1 MRFYFACDIILE
13 LRKIA
18 VNIISHIA
26 SRIVAGAF
34 LKSQHYVAMAE
45 KPRRNINMFDISIKQ
60 LLEAGVH
67 FGHPTKKWNPKMAEY
82 IFTQRNGIHI
92 VDLQKTVKK
101 FEEAYNYVAE
111 LAAEGGT
118 ILFVGTKKQAADT
131 IKEEAQKCGMYYVN
145 VRWPGG
151 MLTNFNTI
159 RKSIKRLKDLE
170 KMQADG
176 TFDLLPKKEVA
187 KLVKEMQDLEKS
199 YGGIKDMQTL
209 PSALF
214 VVDTR
219 KERIAVLEAKRLGIP
234 VVAIVDTNCD
244 PDDADYIIPGNDD
257 AIRAI
262 KLIAGALADAVIAA
276 HGGVQEEVV
285 EAEASE
291 AAEEAAEAAA
301 DSE

>member
-1 MRFYFACDIILE
+1 
-13 LRKIA
+13 
-18 VNIISHIA
+18 
-26 SRIVAGAF
+26 
-34 LKSQHYVAMAE
+34 
-45 KPRRNINMFDISIKQ
+45 MFEITIKQ

-101 FEEAYNYVAE
+101 FEEAYNFVSE
-111 LAAEGGT
+111 LAQEGGT

-131 IKEEAQKCGMYYVN
+131 VKEEALRCGMFYTN

-159 RKSIKRLKDLE
+159 RKSIRRLKELE

-187 KLVKEMQDLEKS
+187 KKMKEIEDLEKS
-199 YGGIKDMQTL
+199 YGGIKDMERL
-209 PSALF
+209 PSCVF
-214 VVDTR
+214 IVDTR
-219 KERIAVLEAKRLGIP
+219 KERNAVLEAKKLGIP

-262 KLIAGALADAVIAA
+262 KLIAGALANAVIEA
-276 HGGVQEEVV
+276 HGGVQEEPAEEAAEEVV
-285 EAEASE
+285 AEEA
-291 AAEEAAEAAA
+291 AAEEAAE
-301 DSE
+301 

>member
-1 MRFYFACDIILE
+1 
-13 LRKIA
+13 
-18 VNIISHIA
+18 
-26 SRIVAGAF
+26 
-34 LKSQHYVAMAE
+34 
-45 KPRRNINMFDISIKQ
+45 MFEISIKQ

-101 FEEAYNYVAE
+101 FEEAYNYVAD
-111 LAAEGGT
+111 LATEGGT
-118 ILFVGTKKQAADT
+118 VLFVGTKKQAADS
-131 IKEEAQKCGMYYVN
+131 IKEEAQRCGQYYVN

-151 MLTNFNTI
+151 MLTNFKTI

-176 TFDLLPKKEVA
+176 TFDRLPKKEVA
-187 KLVKEMQDLEKS
+187 TKLKEIEDLEKS
-199 YGGIKDMQTL
+199 YGGIKNMETL

-219 KERIAVLEAKRLGIP
+219 KERIAVLEAKKLGIP

-276 HGGVQEEVV
+276 NGGADAVV

-291 AAEEAAEAAA
+291 EAEA
-301 DSE
+301 

>member
-1 MRFYFACDIILE
+1 MRGVAILCRCGGKTKE
-13 LRKIA
+13 EHK
-18 VNIISHIA
+18 
-26 SRIVAGAF
+26 
-34 LKSQHYVAMAE
+34 
-45 KPRRNINMFDISIKQ
+45 MFDISIKQ

-101 FEEAYNYVAE
+101 FEEAFNYVSE
-111 LAAEGGT
+111 LAQEGGT
-118 ILFVGTKKQAADT
+118 VLFVGTKKQAADT
-131 IKEEAQKCGMYYVN
+131 VKEEAQRCGMYYVN

-159 RKSIKRLKDLE
+159 RKSIRRLKELE

-187 KLVKEMQDLEKS
+187 KKLKEIEDLEKA
-199 YGGIKDMQTL
+199 YGGIKDMERL
-209 PSALF
+209 PSCVF
-214 VVDTR
+214 IVDTR
-219 KERIAVLEAKRLGIP
+219 KERNAVLEAKKLGIP

-262 KLIAGALADAVIAA
+262 KLIAGALANAVIEA
-276 HGGVQEEVV
+276 HGGVQEEP
-285 EAEASE
+285 
-291 AAEEAAEAAA
+291 EAAEAVEETADEAA
-301 DSE
+301 E

>member
-1 MRFYFACDIILE
+1 
-13 LRKIA
+13 
-18 VNIISHIA
+18 
-26 SRIVAGAF
+26 
-34 LKSQHYVAMAE
+34 
-45 KPRRNINMFDISIKQ
+45 MFDISIKQ

-67 FGHPTKKWNPKMAEY
+67 FGHPTKKWNPKMSEY

-101 FEEAYNYVAE
+101 FEEAYNYIAE
-111 LAAEGGT
+111 LAQEGGT
-118 ILFVGTKKQAADT
+118 VLFVGTKKQAADT
-131 IKEEAQKCGMYYVN
+131 VKEEAQKCGMYYVN

-187 KLVKEMQDLEKS
+187 KLLKEMADLEKS
-199 YGGIKDMQTL
+199 YGGIKDMDRL

-244 PDDADYIIPGNDD
+244 PEDADYIIPGNDD

-262 KLIAGALADAVIAA
+262 KLIAGALADAIIAA
-276 HGGVQEEVV
+276 HGGVQEEV
-285 EAEASE
+285 AEE
-291 AAEEAAEAAA
+291 TAEVAVEAAEATEAPV
-301 DSE
+301 EE

>member
-1 MRFYFACDIILE
+1 M
-13 LRKIA
+13 
-18 VNIISHIA
+18 V
-26 SRIVAGAF
+26 
-34 LKSQHYVAMAE
+34 E
-45 KPRRNINMFDISIKQ
+45 KTKEEQKMFDITIKQ

-118 ILFVGTKKQAADT
+118 ILFVGTKKQAAET
-131 IKEEAQKCGMYYVN
+131 VKEEAQRCGMYYTN

-151 MLTNFNTI
+151 MLTNFKTI
-159 RKSIKRLKDLE
+159 RKSIQRLKDLE

-187 KLVKEMQDLEKS
+187 KKIKEIEDLEKS
-199 YGGIKDMQTL
+199 YGGIKEMDKL
-209 PSALF
+209 PSCVF
-214 VVDTR
+214 IVDTR
-219 KERIAVLEAKRLGIP
+219 KERNAVLEAKKLGIP

-244 PDDADYIIPGNDD
+244 PDDADCIIPGNDD

-276 HGGVQEEVV
+276 HGGVTEET
-285 EAEASE
+285 AE
-291 AAEEAAEAAA
+291 AEEAAVEVETAEDAEA
-301 DSE
+301 

>member
-1 MRFYFACDIILE
+1 
-13 LRKIA
+13 
-18 VNIISHIA
+18 
-26 SRIVAGAF
+26 
-34 LKSQHYVAMAE
+34 
-45 KPRRNINMFDISIKQ
+45 MFDISIKQ

-67 FGHPTKKWNPKMAEY
+67 FGHPTKKWNPKMSEY

-101 FEEAYNYVAE
+101 FEEAYNYIAE
-111 LAAEGGT
+111 LAQEGGT
-118 ILFVGTKKQAADT
+118 VLFVGTKKQAADT
-131 IKEEAQKCGMYYVN
+131 VKEEAQKCGMYYVN

-187 KLVKEMQDLEKS
+187 KKVKEIEDLEKS
-199 YGGIKDMQTL
+199 YGGIKDMERL

-244 PDDADYIIPGNDD
+244 PEDADYIIPGNDD

-262 KLIAGALADAVIAA
+262 KLIAGALADAIIAA
-276 HGGVQEEVV
+276 RGGVQDEAVEEV
-285 EAEASE
+285 AEE
-291 AAEEAAEAAA
+291 TAAEEAAAPVE
-301 DSE
+301 E

>member
-1 MRFYFACDIILE
+1 
-13 LRKIA
+13 
-18 VNIISHIA
+18 
-26 SRIVAGAF
+26 
-34 LKSQHYVAMAE
+34 
-45 KPRRNINMFDISIKQ
+45 MFEITIKQ

-111 LAAEGGT
+111 MAAEGGT
-118 ILFVGTKKQAADT
+118 ILFVGTKKQAAET
-131 IKEEAQKCGMYYVN
+131 VKEEAQRCGMYFVN
-145 VRWPGG
+145 ARWPGG

-170 KMQADG
+170 HMQADG

-187 KLVKEMQDLEKS
+187 KKVKEIEDLEKA
-199 YGGIKDMQTL
+199 YGGIKDMEQL
-209 PSALF
+209 PTCVF
-214 VVDTR
+214 IVDTR
-219 KERIAVLEAKRLGIP
+219 KERNAVLEAKKLGIP

-262 KLIAGALADAVIAA
+262 KLIGGALADAVIAA
-276 HGGVQEEVV
+276 HGGVTEEVLP
-285 EAEASE
+285 EAEAAEDE
-291 AAEEAAEAAA
+291 ATEA
-301 DSE
+301 

>member
-1 MRFYFACDIILE
+1 
-13 LRKIA
+13 
-18 VNIISHIA
+18 
-26 SRIVAGAF
+26 
-34 LKSQHYVAMAE
+34 MAE
-45 KPRRNINMFDISIKQ
+45 KTKEEHKMFEITIKQ

-101 FEEAYNYVAE
+101 FEEAYNFVAE
-111 LAAEGGT
+111 LAPENGT
-118 ILFVGTKKQAADT
+118 ILFVGTKKQAAET
-131 IKEEAQKCGMYYVN
+131 VKEEAERCGMYYTN
-145 VRWPGG
+145 NRWPGG
-151 MLTNFNTI
+151 MLTNFQTI

-187 KLVKEMQDLEKS
+187 KKLKEIEDLQKS
-199 YGGIKDMQTL
+199 YGGIKEMHEL
-209 PSALF
+209 PSCVF
-214 VVDTR
+214 IVDTR
-219 KERIAVLEAKRLGIP
+219 KERNAVLEAKKLGIP

-276 HGGVQEEVV
+276 HGGVEEAPVV
-285 EAEASE
+285 EETAE
-291 AAEEAAEAAA
+291 AAE
-301 DSE
+301 

>member
-1 MRFYFACDIILE
+1 
-13 LRKIA
+13 
-18 VNIISHIA
+18 
-26 SRIVAGAF
+26 
-34 LKSQHYVAMAE
+34 
-45 KPRRNINMFDISIKQ
+45 MFEISIKQ

-101 FEEAYNYVAE
+101 FEEAYNFVSE
-111 LAAEGGT
+111 LAQENGT
-118 ILFVGTKKQAADT
+118 VLFVGTKKQAADT
-131 IKEEAQKCGMYYVN
+131 IKEEAQRCGMYYVN

-176 TFDLLPKKEVA
+176 TFNLLPKKEVA
-187 KLVKEMQDLEKS
+187 KLLKEMADLEKS
-199 YGGIKDMQTL
+199 YGGIKDMGTL

-244 PDDADYIIPGNDD
+244 PEDADYIIPGNDD

-262 KLIAGALADAVIAA
+262 KLIAGALGDAVIEA
-276 HGGVQEEVV
+276 HGGLQEEPVSEDASAEEVV
-285 EAEASE
+285 EAEAE
-291 AAEEAAEAAA
+291 TAE
-301 DSE
+301 